1 MEERYL
7 DIVNTAQNTEV
18 LRPPRNLL
26 ATFGSTR
33 IHYYVLTDPIYK
45 GIIDNSDD
53 TILREGFLTAERPR
67 IITPYYMKNMFE
79 GFEHGD
85 DYSQSLQETFGTFDP
100 GILYKYKN
108 DSMEMTVITTPF
120 DEVFQKINNDLEKE
134 NDPYSTII
142 KGDRRLW
149 DLSLMIFIY
158 GFTGTSL
165 HRNVSD
171 LHSRGL
177 FTIDRSGVP
186 RESRLYIENLF
197 KEVKGGSL
205 DPTVLKKELDAWG
218 VFGEY
223 EDRFLDLFRKNRD

>member
-1 MEERYL
+1 MDERYL
-7 DIVNTAQNTEV
+7 DIINTAQNTEV
-18 LRPPRNLL
+18 LRPPKGLL
-26 ATFGSTR
+26 ATFGSTK

-85 DYSQSLQETFGTFDP
+85 EYSQSLQETFGAFDP
-100 GILYKYKN
+100 GILYRYKN
-108 DSMEMTVITTPF
+108 DSMEMSVITTPF
-120 DEVFQKINNDLEKE
+120 DEVFQRINDDLEKE
-134 NDPYSTII
+134 DDPYSTII
-142 KGDRRLW
+142 KGDRKLW

-165 HRNVSD
+165 QRNISD

-177 FTIDRSGVP
+177 LTVDRSGVP
-186 RESRLYIENLF
+186 KESRLYIESLF
-197 KEVKGGSL
+197 REVKGGSL
-205 DPTVLKKELDAWG
+205 DPAVLKKELDAWG
-218 VFGEY
+218 IFGEY
-223 EDRFLDLFRKNRD
+223 EDRFLDLFRKNR